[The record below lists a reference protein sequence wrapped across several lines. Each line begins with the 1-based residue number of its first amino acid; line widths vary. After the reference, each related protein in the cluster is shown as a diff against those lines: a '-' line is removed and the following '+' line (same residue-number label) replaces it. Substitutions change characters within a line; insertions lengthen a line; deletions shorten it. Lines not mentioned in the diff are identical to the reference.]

1 MASERK
7 IVAGNWKMNPATVT
21 DAKKTFNALAKAV
34 MLTRGVEIIVCPPA
48 AFLAPL
54 REVYK
59 GKKIAFGA
67 QTVHAEEKGAKTGE
81 TAASMVKSLGATYTI
96 VGHSERRAMG
106 ETNEDVGKKLLRST
120 EVGMSPILCVGE
132 HKRDVS
138 GNHFF
143 FIREQIRSALQV
155 LPRPAISSLIV
166 AYEPV
171 WAIGKSAKDAMKP
184 ADVHEMVIFIRKTVA
199 ESAGFASASALPILY
214 GGSVEPA
221 NAAMLMREGFVS
233 GFLVGHA
240 SLVPT
245 DFATIIE
252 AVAEQ

>member
-1 MASERK
+1 MTTDRR
-7 IVAGNWKMNPATVT
+7 IVAGNWKMNPATLT
-21 DAKKTFNALAKAV
+21 DAKKTFNGLAKAV
-34 MLTRGVEIIVCPPA
+34 MLTRGVDIIVCPPA

-54 REVYK
+54 RELYK

-106 ETNEDVGKKLLRST
+106 ETNEDIGKKLLRAT
-120 EVGMSPILCVGE
+120 EVGLSPILCVGE
-132 HKRDVS
+132 QKRDVS

-143 FIREQIRSALQV
+143 FIRDQIRTALQV
-155 LPRPAISSLIV
+155 LPRPAISALVV

-184 ADVHEMVIFIRKTVA
+184 SDVHEMVIFIRKTVA

-221 NAAMLMREGFVS
+221 NAPTLMKDGFVS

-240 SLVPT
+240 SLVPA
-245 DFATIIE
+245 DFASIIA
-252 AVAEQ
+252 AVSAQ